1 MLRPA
6 LFLRRFFIMVAT
18 DSAAGRDRQPI
29 KLILLSGCCSGL
41 VLAAM
46 LVLLPVP
53 TLSGAV
59 SAPSPI
65 QVRGEV
71 QMLTSELVVVKSA
84 EGTSIL
90 IPLGKDTPLDSSL
103 KVDDRVEVV
112 VTSGKHVVSVKKL
125 APDPLQ

>member
-1 MLRPA
+1 ML
-6 LFLRRFFIMVAT
+6 AT

-46 LVLLPVP
+46 LVLLPIP

-59 SAPSPI
+59 PAPSPI

-90 IPLGKDTPLDSSL
+90 IPLGKDAPLDSSL